1 MAGILDKKTRFID
14 LIVTQEGKRQIASG
28 KLRAEYASITDMHA
42 FYKKGYTYSDVTD
55 RIYFEAMERPEH
67 SLVMEKDDSGKLFTF
82 DHSPTGS
89 IVGNAIFEKETQVQT
104 DLHTL
109 KIATGSQFA
118 SLSEGIE
125 KSFLRHFQKN
135 YFISSIDDIGDKDF
149 TLSNDNLT
157 FTITNTIPFED
168 GPNPEVINVNNAEP
182 FMLDSKLAHLPNFQF
197 LPPINTDGTS
207 YGIYT
212 DIRNTNKESWE
223 NILDTLGRK
232 AFYELDIDIKDE
244 IDSKE
249 NTKGDISFSKIFRN
263 QPLRTI
269 KEFKTIT
276 FEKTSKDNNLI
287 IQMFQKNK
295 NLLQKLDIIDG
306 GLFIDDNDP
315 NDYFEKQVYYVGKI
329 YLDDYNTPTFINLF
343 TLVFDWGK
351 NVYYSKEKQ

>member
-14 LIVTQEGKRQIASG
+14 LIVTQEGKRQIAAG

-42 FYKKGYTYSDVTD
+42 FYEKGYTYSDVTD
-55 RIYFEAMERPEH
+55 RIYFQAMDRPEN
-67 SLVMEKDDSGKLFTF
+67 SIVMEKDDSGKLFTF

-89 IVGNAIFEKETQVQT
+89 IVGNAIFEKESQIPT
-104 DLHTL
+104 DLHKL

-125 KSFLRHFQKN
+125 KTFLRHFQKN
-135 YFISSIDDIGDKDF
+135 FFISSVDLIGDEDF
-149 TLSNDNLT
+149 EISNNDIK

-197 LPPINTDGTS
+197 LPPVNTDGS
-207 YGIYT
+207 AYGRYT
-212 DIRNTNKESWE
+212 DIRNTNRETWPD
-223 NILDTLGRK
+223 ILAQIGKK
-232 AFYELDIDIKDE
+232 AFSEFDIDAKDE
-244 IDSKE
+244 VDTKK
-249 NTKGDISFSKIFRN
+249 NTKGDVSFSKIFEN
-263 QPLRTI
+263 QPLRVI

-276 FEKTSKDNNLI
+276 FEKTSKENNLM

-295 NLLQKLDIIDG
+295 NLLQKLDIVDAGI
-306 GLFIDDNDP
+306 FVDDSDP

-329 YLDDYNTPTFINLF
+329 YLDDFNTPTFINLF
-343 TLVFDWGK
+343 TLVFD
-351 NVYYSKEKQ
+351 